1 MFDLIEEKNEV
12 LISKA
17 KTYMESIDDKMHDI
31 SHMEDVVLYTKRLLE
46 ILDLD
51 VDKEVCI
58 ISAYFHDVGRIKLN
72 EGHEKLSADML
83 KEELEKLNYNENL
96 IDKCYQAVVYHK
108 WDMEPKTLE
117 GKIVKDADKI
127 GFIGLNRWKAC
138 VESKTSLDNIMELLP
153 RLRDEFLYFPES
165 RKIYDEE
172 MVKLADYLYRSNYER

>member
-1 MFDLIEEKNEV
+1 MFELIEEKHKI

-17 KTYMESIDDKMHDI
+17 KEYMASINDKMHDI
-31 SHMEDVVLYTKRLLE
+31 NHMYDVVFYTKKLLE
-46 ILDLD
+46 ILNLD

-83 KEELEKLNYNENL
+83 KEEMEKLGYDEIF
-96 IDKCYQAVVYHK
+96 IDKCYQAIIYHK
-108 WDMEPKTLE
+108 WSMEPKTLE

-138 VESKTSLDNIMELLP
+138 IESKTDLDNIIELLP
-153 RLRDEFLYFPES
+153 RLRNEFLYFTES
-165 RKIYDEE
+165 KNIYDEE
-172 MVKLADYLYRSNYER
+172 ILKLLEYLYRSNYER